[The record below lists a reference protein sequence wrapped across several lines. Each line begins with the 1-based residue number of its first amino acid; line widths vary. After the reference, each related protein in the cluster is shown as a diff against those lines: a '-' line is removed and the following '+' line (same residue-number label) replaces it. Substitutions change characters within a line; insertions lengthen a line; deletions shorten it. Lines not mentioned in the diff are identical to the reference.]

1 MELELDFLW
10 KAIWRKIWLGLFL
23 KVEEKLLIDL
33 DALLVEKPREEMG
46 DRMSV
51 REQEGWLPQF
61 RAIASTVAKY

>member
-1 MELELDFLW
+1 MPKWKKSSDLKMELELDFPW

-51 REQEGWLPQF
+51 REQEGWLP
-61 RAIASTVAKY
+61 